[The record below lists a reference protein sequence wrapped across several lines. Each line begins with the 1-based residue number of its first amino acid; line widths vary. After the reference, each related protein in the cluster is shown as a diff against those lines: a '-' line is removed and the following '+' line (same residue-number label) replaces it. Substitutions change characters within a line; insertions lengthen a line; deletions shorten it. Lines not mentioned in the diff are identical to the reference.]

1 VLQLVVYAC
10 WYGAKTSLLTQVDI
24 CCFDKTGT
32 LTSDNMVLEGLTGLT
47 GKGEELVTDMK
58 QAGEEVVRVLASC
71 QALIQ
76 VDGKFV
82 GDPLEKASFTAVGKP
97 HKSQH
102 KCELLWN
109 GLTLDEELSSP
120 LGFDCTI
127 GWWLACKSVTIARH
141 SHCHHMSVIHPT
153 LPCNS

>member
-1 VLQLVVYAC
+1 LQLVVYAC
-10 WYGAKTSLLTQVDI
+10 CYGAKANLLTQVDI

-32 LTSDNMVLEGLTGLT
+32 LTSDNMVLEGLTGLP
-47 GKGEELVTDMK
+47 GREEELVMDMK

-97 HKSQH
+97 HKHQH
-102 KCELLWN
+102 KCELLLI
-109 GLTLDEELSSP
+109 GLP
-120 LGFDCTI
+120 LGKELVHLSYWVAQQA
-127 GWWLACKSVTIARH
+127 GGWLANLSQLLDILT
-141 SHCHHMSVIHPT
+141 VIT
-153 LPCNS
+153 